1 LNFSLTKEETTIL
14 MVASAKGKEE
24 IVELILKNK
33 TILAQKTDVFGVNAF
48 WIACFYGNIP
58 VM

>member
-1 LNFSLTKEETTIL
+1 

-48 WIACFYGNIP
+48 WIACFYGNIS